1 MTQGN
6 NLKNMSTYVV
16 WFKSSCKIFCEVAI
30 GGYQFSRLFRIK
42 FISKYHNSNS
52 TQIIG
57 SFNVCILK
65 CNSICDN
72 HQIWC
77 IWKNKSETYIY
88 FQFKQCEK
96 NWRNLEDFYSDLD
109 VHYKWAR
116 PLSSI
121 HWADLLG
128 LIIIMAVGCGIL
140 CSGNKTYTD
149 FVLSRLD
156 IDWIDT
162 STKFISI
169 YVIMRS
175 SMLI

>member
-1 MTQGN
+1 MGGCN
-6 NLKNMSTYVV
+6 WGLSN
-16 WFKSSCKIFCEVAI
+16 FKTIS
-30 GGYQFSRLFRIK
+30 YQIY
-42 FISKYHNSNS
+42 IYHNSNS

-128 LIIIMAVGCGIL
+128 LRIIMAVGCGIL

>member
-1 MTQGN
+1 MWGCN
-6 NLKNMSTYVV
+6 WGLSN
-16 WFKSSCKIFCEVAI
+16 FKTIS
-30 GGYQFSRLFRIK
+30 YQIY
-42 FISKYHNSNS
+42 IYHNSNS

-72 HQIWC
+72 YQIRC
-77 IWKNKSETYIY
+77 IGENKSETYIY

-96 NWRNLEDFYSDLD
+96 NWCNLEDFYSDLD

-128 LIIIMAVGCGIL
+128 LRIIMAVGFGIL

-149 FVLSRLD
+149 FVLSRYWLD
-156 IDWIDT
+156 RYIN
-162 STKFISI
+162 KI
-169 YVIMRS
+169 YINLRYYE
-175 SMLI
+175 I